1 MQEIFLQL
9 LSNLDNFIF
18 LTNMSK
24 AIIYNEE
31 ARKSLK
37 EGVDT
42 IADAVKVTLG
52 QKGRN
57 VAIAKSFGSQVV
69 TKDGVTVA
77 KEIEE
82 RDPFKNVGVEMIK
95 EAANRVNELA
105 GDGTTTVTV
114 LAQAIANV
122 GFKNVA
128 AGANPISLKRGLDK
142 GTEII
147 LEELSKKAKKITT
160 KEEISQVATIST
172 NNDKDLGDMIAGVFD
187 KVGKDGVITVE
198 EAKGFKDEVE
208 YTEGMEF
215 DNGYVSAYFVN
226 NAETLETVMENPYI
240 FITDKKLSNLQDI
253 QAIAEKVLGAADR
266 PMVIIADDIENQAL
280 ATLVVNKLRGTLDVV
295 AIKAPGF
302 GDRKKEMLKDL
313 SVLTGAEYISEEL
326 GKTLDKVELTDLGSA
341 KRVVVTKEKTIIVE
355 GKGAKNSISE
365 RVKEIKTQ
373 IEKTSSEYDKE
384 KLQERLAKLDG
395 GVAVIKV
402 GAASEVEA
410 KEKKMR
416 IEDAINAT
424 RAAIEEGVVA
434 GGGLA
439 LHNSK
444 KSLEKVKLEDSDEQ
458 LGIDIL
464 KSVLSEPLKQIAEN
478 AGADGAVVASECK
491 GNVGFNAKTG
501 EFVDLIEA
509 GIIDPVKVTRLVLT
523 NAVSVASMLV
533 TTEAVVA
540 EIPDEKE
547 HSHANEMGGMPGMM

>member
-1 MQEIFLQL
+1 MAKE
-9 LSNLDNFIF
+9 
-18 LTNMSK
+18 
-24 AIIYNEE
+24 IIYNED
-31 ARKSLK
+31 ARKALK

-52 QKGRN
+52 PKGRN
-57 VAIAKSFGSQVV
+57 VAVAKSFGSQTV

-77 KEIEE
+77 KEIEHK
-82 RDPFKNVGVEMIK
+82 DPFKNVGVEMIK
-95 EAANRVNELA
+95 EASNRVNDLA

-122 GFKNVA
+122 GFKNVT

-142 GTEII
+142 GGE
-147 LEELSKKAKKITT
+147 LVSEELLKKAKKITT
-160 KEEISQVATIST
+160 KEEIAQVATITT
-172 NNDKDLGDMIAGVFD
+172 NNDKELGDMIGGVFE

-226 NAETLETVMENPYI
+226 EAETQETLMDNPYI

-266 PMVIIADDIENQAL
+266 PLVIIADDIENQAL
-280 ATLVVNKLRGTLDVV
+280 ATLVVNKLRGALDVV
-295 AIKAPGF
+295 AVKAPGF

-313 SVLTGAEYISEEL
+313 CTVTGADFISEEL

-341 KRVVVTKEKTIIVE
+341 KKVIVTKEKTIIVE
-355 GKGAKNSISE
+355 GKGNKSDIDE
-365 RVKEIKTQ
+365 RVKEIKAQ
-373 IEKTSSEYDKE
+373 IENTTSEYDKE
-384 KLQERLAKLDG
+384 KLQERLAKLAG

-416 IEDAINAT
+416 IEDAIHAT
-424 RAAIEEGVVA
+424 RAAIEEGVVV

-439 LHNSK
+439 LHNAK
-444 KSLEKVKLEDSDEQ
+444 KVLEKVKLDDADEQ
-458 LGIDIL
+458 LGIEIL
-464 KSVLSEPLKQIAEN
+464 KDVLSEPLRQIAEN
-478 AGADGAVVASECK
+478 AGADGAVVADRCS
-491 GNVGFNAKTG
+491 GNIGYNAKSG
-501 EFVDLIEA
+501 EYVDMIEE
-509 GIIDPVKVTRLVLT
+509 GIMDPVKVTRLVLSS
-523 NAVSVASMLV
+523 AISVASMLV

-540 EIPDEKE
+540 EIKDEKVDNLP
-547 HSHANEMGGMPGMM
+547 APDMGGMM

>member
-1 MQEIFLQL
+1 MAK
-9 LSNLDNFIF
+9 S
-18 LTNMSK
+18 
-24 AIIYNEE
+24 IIYNEE
-31 ARKSLK
+31 ARKALK
-37 EGVDT
+37 AGVDT
-42 IADAVKVTLG
+42 IANAVKVTLG
-52 QKGRN
+52 PKGRN
-57 VAIAKSFGSQVV
+57 IALAKSFGSQVI

-77 KEIEE
+77 KEIEDK
-82 RDPFKNVGVEMIK
+82 DPFKNVGVEMIK
-95 EAANRVNELA
+95 EASNKVNDVA

-114 LAQAIANV
+114 LAQAIAAA

-142 GTEII
+142 GTEEIVK
-147 LEELSKKAKKITT
+147 ELSKMAKKING

-172 NNDKDLGDMIAGVFD
+172 NNEKELGDMIGGVFE

-198 EAKGFKDEVE
+198 EAKGFNDEVE

-215 DNGYVSAYFVN
+215 ENGYVSAYFIN
-226 NAETLETVMENPYI
+226 SPETLETIMDNPYI

-253 QAIAEKVLGAADR
+253 QAIAEKVLSAANR
-266 PMVIIADDIENQAL
+266 PLVIIADDIENQAL

-295 AIKAPGF
+295 AVKAPGF

-313 SVLTGAEYISEEL
+313 AVLTGAEFISEEL
-326 GKTLDKVELTDLGSA
+326 GRTLDAVELADLGSA
-341 KRVVVTKEKTIIVE
+341 KKVIVNKEKTIIVE
-355 GKGAKNSISE
+355 GKGDKEDIENRI
-365 RVKEIKTQ
+365 KEIRTQ
-373 IEKTSSEYDKE
+373 IENTTSDYDRE
-384 KLQERLAKLDG
+384 KLQERLAKLAG

-439 LHNSK
+439 LHNAK
-444 KSLEKVKLEDSDEQ
+444 EVLNKVKLEDSDEQ

-464 KSVLSEPLKQIAEN
+464 KSILSEPLKQIAEN
-478 AGADGAVVASECK
+478 AGEDGAVVAANCK
-491 GNVGFNAKTG
+491 GNKGFNAKTG
-501 EFVDLIEA
+501 EYVDMFEE
-509 GIIDPVKVTRLVLT
+509 GIIDPVKVTRLALV
-523 NAVSVASMLV
+523 NAVSVASMLI

-540 EIPDEKE
+540 DIPDEKE
-547 HSHANEMGGMPGMM
+547 HSHAGAEMGDMSGMM

>member
-1 MQEIFLQL
+1 MAK
-9 LSNLDNFIF
+9 S
-18 LTNMSK
+18 
-24 AIIYNEE
+24 IIYNEE
-31 ARKSLK
+31 ARKALK
-37 EGVDT
+37 AGVDT
-42 IADAVKVTLG
+42 IANAVKVTLG
-52 QKGRN
+52 PKGRN
-57 VAIAKSFGSQVV
+57 VALAKSFGSQVI

-77 KEIEE
+77 KEIEDK
-82 RDPFKNVGVEMIK
+82 DPFKNVGVEMIK
-95 EAANRVNELA
+95 EASNKVNDVA

-114 LAQAIANV
+114 LAQAIAAA

-142 GTEII
+142 GTEEIVK
-147 LEELSKKAKKITT
+147 ELSKMAKKING

-172 NNDKDLGDMIAGVFD
+172 NNEKELGDMIGGVFE

-198 EAKGFKDEVE
+198 EAKGFNDEVE

-215 DNGYVSAYFVN
+215 ENGYVSAYFIN
-226 NAETLETVMENPYI
+226 SPETLETIMDNPYI

-253 QAIAEKVLGAADR
+253 QAIAEKVLSAANR
-266 PMVIIADDIENQAL
+266 PLVIIADDIENQAL

-295 AIKAPGF
+295 AVKAPGF

-313 SVLTGAEYISEEL
+313 AVLTGAEFISEEL
-326 GKTLDKVELTDLGSA
+326 GRTLDAVELADLGSA
-341 KRVVVTKEKTIIVE
+341 KKVIVNKEKTIIVE
-355 GKGAKNSISE
+355 GKGDKEDIENRI
-365 RVKEIKTQ
+365 KEIRTQ
-373 IEKTSSEYDKE
+373 IENTTSDYDRE
-384 KLQERLAKLDG
+384 KLQERLAKLAG

-439 LHNSK
+439 LHNAK
-444 KSLEKVKLEDSDEQ
+444 EVLNKVKLEDSDEQ

-464 KSVLSEPLKQIAEN
+464 KSILSEPLKQIAEN
-478 AGADGAVVASECK
+478 AGEDGAVVAANCK
-491 GNVGFNAKTG
+491 GNKGFNAKTG
-501 EFVDLIEA
+501 EYVDMFEE
-509 GIIDPVKVTRLVLT
+509 GIIDPVKVTRLALV
-523 NAVSVASMLV
+523 NAVSVASMLI

-540 EIPDEKE
+540 DIPDEKE
-547 HSHANEMGGMPGMM
+547 HSHAGAEMGDMSGMM

>member
-1 MQEIFLQL
+1 
-9 LSNLDNFIF
+9 
-18 LTNMSK
+18 MSK
-24 AIIYNEE
+24 AIIYNED

-37 EGVDT
+37 DGVDT
-42 IADAVKVTLG
+42 IANAVKVTLG
-52 QKGRN
+52 PKGRN
-57 VAIAKSFGSQVV
+57 IAIAKSFGSQLV

-77 KEIEE
+77 KEIEDK
-82 RDPFKNVGVEMIK
+82 DPFKNVGVEMIK
-95 EAANRVNELA
+95 EASNRVNELA

-114 LAQAIANV
+114 LAQAIATA

-142 GTEII
+142 GVDVV
-147 LEELSKKAKKITT
+147 LEELSKKSKKIST

-172 NNDKDLGDMIAGVFD
+172 NNDKELGDMIGGVFD

-215 DNGYVSAYFVN
+215 DNGYVSPYFVN

-295 AIKAPGF
+295 AVKAPGF

-313 SVLTGAEYISEEL
+313 SILTGAEFISEEL

-355 GKGAKNSISE
+355 GKGTKNSIAD

-373 IEKTSSEYDKE
+373 IENTTSEYDKE
-384 KLQERLAKLDG
+384 KLQERLAKLAG

-439 LHNSK
+439 LHNAK
-444 KSLEKVKLEDSDEQ
+444 KVLDKVQLDDQDEQ
-458 LGIDIL
+458 LGVEIL
-464 KSVLSEPLKQIAEN
+464 KSVLSEPLKQIVEN
-478 AGADGAVVASECK
+478 AGEDGAVIAAECK
-491 GNVGFNAKTG
+491 GNTGYNAKTG
-501 EFVDLIEA
+501 KFVDMIDD

-540 EIPDEKE
+540 EIPEEKPQ
-547 HSHANEMGGMPGMM
+547 ANIGEMNGMQGMM

>member
-1 MQEIFLQL
+1 
-9 LSNLDNFIF
+9 
-18 LTNMSK
+18 MSK
-24 AIIYNEE
+24 SIIYNED

-37 EGVDT
+37 DGVDT
-42 IADAVKVTLG
+42 IANAVKVTLG
-52 QKGRN
+52 PKGRN
-57 VAIAKSFGSQVV
+57 IAIAKSFGSQLV

-77 KEIEE
+77 KEIEDK
-82 RDPFKNVGVEMIK
+82 DPFKNVGVEMIK
-95 EAANRVNELA
+95 EASNRVNELA

-114 LAQAIANV
+114 LAQAIVNA

-142 GTEII
+142 GTEVI
-147 LEELSKKAKKITT
+147 LEELSKKAKKIST

-172 NNDKDLGDMIAGVFD
+172 NNDKELGDMIGGVFD

-215 DNGYVSAYFVN
+215 DNGYVSPYFVN
-226 NAETLETVMENPYI
+226 NSETLEAVMDNPYI

-266 PMVIIADDIENQAL
+266 PMVIIADEIENQAL

-295 AIKAPGF
+295 AVKAPGF

-313 SVLTGAEYISEEL
+313 SILTGAEFISEEL

-355 GKGAKNSISE
+355 GKGTKNSIE
-365 RVKEIKTQ
+365 DRVKEIKAQ
-373 IEKTSSEYDKE
+373 IENTTSEYDKE
-384 KLQERLAKLDG
+384 KLQERLAKLAG

-439 LHNSK
+439 LHNAK
-444 KSLEKVKLEDSDEQ
+444 KVLDKVKLTDQDEQ
-458 LGIDIL
+458 LGIEIL
-464 KSVLSEPLKQIAEN
+464 KSVLSEPLKQIVEN
-478 AGADGAVVASECK
+478 AGEDGAVIAAECK
-491 GNVGFNAKTG
+491 GNTGYNAKTG
-501 EFVDLIEA
+501 KFVDMIED
-509 GIIDPVKVTRLVLT
+509 GIIDPVKVTRFVLT
-523 NAVSVASMLV
+523 NAVSVASMLI

-540 EIPDEKE
+540 EIPEEKPQAAMPDM
-547 HSHANEMGGMPGMM
+547 SGMQGMM